1 MGALVNN
8 VQCYIIFFISK
19 LIDNFHNSYVFGL
32 CNKSHYSST
41 QNFID
46 FNGKS
51 YQQIIVKIKAECCKN
66 HR

>member
-19 LIDNFHNSYVFGL
+19 LIDNFHNSYIFCL
-32 CNKSHYSST
+32 CNKSYNSFT
-41 QNFID
+41 QTFID

-51 YQQIIVKIKAECCKN
+51 YQQVDIKIMTECYKN
-66 HR
+66 Y

>member
-1 MGALVNN
+1 MCTLVYNERF
-8 VQCYIIFFISK
+8 YLFFFFLNIM
-19 LIDNFHNSYVFGL
+19 DNFHSSYVFCQ
-32 CNKSHYSST
+32 CNKSHYSVT
-41 QNFID
+41 KNFID

>member
-19 LIDNFHNSYVFGL
+19 LIDNFHNSYIFYL
-32 CNKSHYSST
+32 CNKSHYSFT
-41 QNFID
+41 QTFID

-51 YQQIIVKIKAECCKN
+51 YQQVDIKIMTECYKN
-66 HR
+66 Y

>member
-32 CNKSHYSST
+32 CNKPHYSST
-41 QNFID
+41 QNSID

-51 YQQIIVKIKAECCKN
+51 YQQIIAKIKAECCKN